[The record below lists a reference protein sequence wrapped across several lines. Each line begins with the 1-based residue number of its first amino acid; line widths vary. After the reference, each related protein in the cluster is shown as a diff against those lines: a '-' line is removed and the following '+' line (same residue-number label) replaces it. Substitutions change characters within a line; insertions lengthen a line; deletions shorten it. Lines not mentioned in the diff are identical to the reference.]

1 LQVVEGGITY
11 DLQLGQNP
19 GVGFTATQDSG
30 TGTLITATPPITPSV
45 NVVSNTSASAGQLI
59 ALSSLVTVVDPNS
72 AGYRTLQLW

>member
-1 LQVVEGGITY
+1 ATVVSGSMLQVVEGGITY

-30 TGTLITATPPITPSV
+30 TGTLITAVPITPSV

-59 ALSSLVTVVDPNS
+59 ALSSLVTVVD
-72 AGYRTLQLW
+72 